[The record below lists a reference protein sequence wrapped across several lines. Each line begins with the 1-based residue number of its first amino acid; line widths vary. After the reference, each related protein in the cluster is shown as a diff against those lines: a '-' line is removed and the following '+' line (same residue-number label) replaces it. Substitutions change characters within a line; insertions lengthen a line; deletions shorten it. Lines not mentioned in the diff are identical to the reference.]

1 MNSVDWHE
9 KSKRLLK
16 SELLKRGITS
26 EQLVGLLDRIGV
38 QETKGSID
46 SKISRGT
53 FSAAFLIQCLNA
65 IGCRNFSPDID
76 SSPLTLQEPIV
87 FYNTKKTKKNYER
100 G

>member
-1 MNSVDWHE
+1 MDAIDWNE
-9 KSKRLLK
+9 KAKRLLK

-26 EQLVGLLDRIGV
+26 EQLVRLLERIEV

-46 SKISRGT
+46 SKISRGS

-76 SSPLTLQEPIV
+76 SFMLQEPIV
-87 FYNTKKTKKNYER
+87 YYTSKKQKNKV
-100 G
+100 